1 MRRNPVAL
9 ICQYRDAE
17 GEGLRF
23 RVKFTI
29 SLSKKRLS
37 MFSRSQPLV
46 QPAQPFQPIEKIVVT
61 VLVLFSIML
70 FAIIYMMDISVTH
83 KLTSESGFFE
93 VMSPPLW
100 IALAVLCVV
109 KLGFR
114 KWGLGTAA
122 LALIFAAREADLH
135 KAFTAQS
142 IFKHHFYKM
151 EGVPFAQKFWG
162 GLVAVICIGIML
174 WMLFSFLSYLY
185 RTKGWRQ
192 AWGRLTI
199 LSIALVIFTKICDR
213 LEATLNVD
221 YHIFLSEVQGEICN
235 MHEEGFEML
244 LPFMFAI
251 SLLVWCRR
259 VRSD

>member
-1 MRRNPVAL
+1 MSSHP
-9 ICQYRDAE
+9 
-17 GEGLRF
+17 
-23 RVKFTI
+23 TI
-29 SLSKKRLS
+29 QP
-37 MFSRSQPLV
+37 SQPI
-46 QPAQPFQPIEKIVVT
+46 QPIEKIVV
-61 VLVLFSIML
+61 VALLLFSAML
-70 FAIIYMMDISVTH
+70 FFIIYTIDVSVTH

-93 VMSPPLW
+93 VVSPPLW
-100 IALAVLCVV
+100 IALAVLCLY
-109 KLGFR
+109 KLGFH

-122 LALIFAAREADLH
+122 LSLIFAAREADLH

-151 EGVPFAQKFWG
+151 DGVPFAQKFWG

-174 WMLFSFLSYLY
+174 WMLVAFILYLY

-199 LSIALVIFTKICDR
+199 LSIVLVIFTKICDR

-221 YHIFLSEVQGEICN
+221 YHIFLTEVQGEICN

-244 LPFMFAI
+244 LPFVFAI
-251 SLLVWCRR
+251 SLLVWCRY
-259 VRSD
+259 VRGDR